1 MKSSEDDIILSM
13 SLSFSPNTK
22 LAIKI
27 LKCCLEV
34 QMKMNKLTL
43 NLDKTEILI
52 QKSIMWVLD
61 NSLALEGTVTTS
73 EGEEPQL
80 VGFPRLLQTQQLLM
94 LKRPNVSK

>member
-1 MKSSEDDIILSM
+1 
-13 SLSFSPNTK
+13 
-22 LAIKI
+22 
-27 LKCCLEV
+27 
-34 QMKMNKLTL
+34 MKMNKLTL
-43 NLDKTEILI
+43 NLDKTEILV

-80 VGFPRLLQTQQLLM
+80 VGFPRLLQAQQLLM